1 MSSVYNEKKPS
12 TMMGSVV
19 ELLDHHHNRKS
30 FFQLAGHKESFRA
43 GARPNTILKRS
54 IENEERCLKELMKDN
69 SLAPFVPRFYGLLKL
84 HDDGHIY
91 LELQDLIAGF
101 HAFDVSVMD
110 VKMGC
115 RTYHEEDLNNA
126 LRDTRL
132 RPDMYDKMLEID
144 ENEPTNEERLLKA
157 ITKPRYMI
165 WRETI
170 SSTANLA
177 FRIEAM
183 RLKDGTIDKEFK
195 TTKSEEQVAKAFMR
209 YASNRNI
216 RLAYLK
222 RLYDLRQALMQSH
235 FFLTHEL
242 IGCSLLFVHSDTEA
256 NIWLIDF
263 AKTRPLPD
271 SIRITHWKKWELGN
285 HEDGFL
291 LGVDNLIRIL
301 ESITFAR
308 VTL

>member
-1 MSSVYNEKKPS
+1 
-12 TMMGSVV
+12 MMGSVV
-19 ELLDHHHNRKS
+19 ELTDHHRQS
-30 FFQLAGHKESFRA
+30 FFQLAGHKEAFRP

-54 IENEERCLKELMKDN
+54 QGNEERCLKELMNDN
-69 SLAPFVPRFYGLLKL
+69 SLSPFVPRYYGLVKL
-84 HDDGHIY
+84 NDDNQLY
-91 LELQDLIAGF
+91 LEMQDLLSK
-101 HAFDVSVMD
+101 FDVFNVSVMD
-110 VKMGC
+110 VKLGC
-115 RTYHEEDLNNA
+115 RTYHEDDLNKA
-126 LRDTRL
+126 LRETKL
-132 RPDMYDKMLEID
+132 RPDMYDKMVEID
-144 ENEPTNEERLLKA
+144 QNEPTNEERLLKA

-183 RLKDGTIDKEFK
+183 RLKDGTIDKDFK
-195 TTKSEEQVAKAFMR
+195 TTKSEEHIVKAFMR
-209 YASNRNI
+209 YATNRNI

-222 RLYDLRQALMQSH
+222 RLYDLRQALVQSH

-263 AKTRPLPD
+263 GKTQPLPD
-271 SIRITHWKKWELGN
+271 TIRITHRKKWELGN

-291 LGVDNLIRIL
+291 IGVDNLIRIF
-301 ESITFAR
+301 ESITFAPQLFDCNWASKR
-308 VTL
+308 F